1 MEMCIRDR
9 GKGINEAG
17 SGYDEQNP
25 YAGRDPRFELTIAKN
40 EMCTRDR
47 HHLAAHHASIIIVRA
62 RGESKD
68 TQKD

>member
-1 MEMCIRDR
+1 MAKASYSASGRNCPSQNLVDAYEMKAT

-40 EMCTRDR
+40 GDVWPT
-47 HHLAAHHASIIIVRA
+47 AANY
-62 RGESKD
+62 
-68 TQKD
+68 